1 MTSSLASQPKW
12 LLLAI
17 ASGTFAA
24 LNGLFAKLTTTDL
37 TTSISRG
44 FSHLL
49 NLPESTDQG
58 VEVLVRATFFA
69 LNLLSN
75 ITMWALFTRALTASP
90 STTKVS
96 ITNTAS
102 NFLVTAILGMIVFG
116 EHVRG
121 LWWLGAA
128 MMGAGCILVGMRDG
142 DREKKG
148 DSSDAGGGDGDDEG
162 GIRVAREHAGD
173 GSAEESVQLLGADE
187 SVSESEDEERND
199 TLGRGGG
206 RMVLMESEEEGK

>member
-1 MTSSLASQPKW
+1 MTSSNLASQPRW
-12 LLLAI
+12 ILLAI

-44 FSHLL
+44 LSHLL
-49 NLPESTDQG
+49 GMPESTDRG

-75 ITMWALFTRALTASP
+75 FTMWALFTRALTASP

-102 NFLVTAILGMIVFG
+102 NFLVTAILGMIVFA

-142 DREKKG
+142 DGEKKG
-148 DSSDAGGGDGDDEG
+148 DSGVAGGGDGDGDGDDEG
-162 GIRVAREHAGD
+162 GIRVVREHAGD
-173 GSAEESVQLLGADE
+173 GSVEESVQLLGGDE
-187 SVSESEDEERND
+187 SVSESEDEGNG
-199 TLGRGGG
+199 TRGEIRRKNGG
-206 RMVLMESEEEGK
+206 DRE